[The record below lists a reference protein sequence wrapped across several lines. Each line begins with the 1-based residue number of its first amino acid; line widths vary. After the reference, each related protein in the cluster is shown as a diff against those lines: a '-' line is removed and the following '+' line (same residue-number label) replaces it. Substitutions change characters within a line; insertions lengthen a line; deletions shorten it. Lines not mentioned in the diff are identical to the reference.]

1 MKILIA
7 VRSKKYSKPTLRVG
21 INVARAFKASTT
33 IVDVGKKINEFS
45 MKDVVMVQERIENWN
60 IDRPG
65 VDVLEWAFGY
75 LADNNFI
82 EKNVIEAGFP
92 KNTLVD
98 TGSNRS
104 EVFLKGT
111 VCDNVNLIIRNGNV
125 IDELKDEVQK
135 FIYDVTII
143 GGSKN
148 RNMAHDL
155 IQYIDSS
162 IFVVNNFDLNKKY
175 KILIAVNDSPNNRK
189 AIKYGVRIAQAFDVP
204 IEAITVSE
212 TDHFGDACKS
222 AVKWCEKLLRRSK
235 ISFNHKFLTG
245 NTSHII
251 NKEAGDNRIIVMGSS
266 TKNPILKFIAGS
278 KPLEVMKNCNCPIL
292 IVKE

>member
-7 VRSKKYSKPTLRVG
+7 VSSKKYSKPTLTVG
-21 INVARAFKASTT
+21 MNVARAFKASTT

-45 MKDVVMVQERIENWN
+45 MKDVVMAQERVENWN

-75 LADNNFI
+75 LAQNNFI
-82 EKNVIEAGFP
+82 EKNDIDAGFP

-104 EVFLKGT
+104 EVYLKGT

-125 IDELKDEVQK
+125 IDELKEEVQK
-135 FIYDVTII
+135 FFYDVTII
-143 GGSKN
+143 GGSQ
-148 RNMAHDL
+148 RDNMSHDL

-189 AIKYGVRIAQAFDVP
+189 AIKYGVRIAQAFGVSV
-204 IEAITVSE
+204 EAITISK
-212 TDHFGDACKS
+212 TDHFGEGYKK
-222 AVKWCEKLLRRSK
+222 AVKWCKKLLRRSN
-235 ISFNHKFLTG
+235 ILFNHKFLTG
-245 NTSHII
+245 DASFII
-251 NKEAGDNRIIVMGSS
+251 NKEASDNRIIVMGSS
-266 TKNPILKFIAGS
+266 TKNPLLKFIAGS

-292 IVKE
+292 IVK

>member
-82 EKNVIEAGFP
+82 EKNDIEAGFP

-235 ISFNHKFLTG
+235 ISSNHKFLTG

>member
-7 VRSKKYSKPTLRVG
+7 VSSKKYSKPTLTVG
-21 INVARAFKASTT
+21 MNVARAFKASTT

-45 MKDVVMVQERIENWN
+45 MKDVVMAQERVENWN

-75 LADNNFI
+75 LAKNNFI
-82 EKNVIEAGFP
+82 EKNDIDAGFP

-104 EVFLKGT
+104 EVYLKGT

-125 IDELKDEVQK
+125 IDELKEEVQK
-135 FIYDVTII
+135 FFYDVTII
-143 GGSKN
+143 GGSQ
-148 RNMAHDL
+148 RDNMSHDL

-189 AIKYGVRIAQAFDVP
+189 AIKYGVRIAQAFGVSV
-204 IEAITVSE
+204 EAITISK
-212 TDHFGDACKS
+212 TDHFGEGYKK
-222 AVKWCEKLLRRSK
+222 AVKWCKKLLRRSN

-245 NTSHII
+245 DASFII
-251 NKEAGDNRIIVMGSS
+251 NKEASDNRIIVMGSS
-266 TKNPILKFIAGS
+266 TKNPLLKFIAGS

-292 IVKE
+292 IVK

>member
-7 VRSKKYSKPTLRVG
+7 VSSKKYSKPTLTVG
-21 INVARAFKASTT
+21 MNVARAFKASTT

-45 MKDVVMVQERIENWN
+45 MKDVVMAQERVENWN

-75 LADNNFI
+75 LAQNNFI
-82 EKNVIEAGFP
+82 EKNDIDAGFP

-104 EVFLKGT
+104 EVYLKGT

-125 IDELKDEVQK
+125 IDELKEEVQK
-135 FIYDVTII
+135 FFYDVTII
-143 GGSKN
+143 GGSQ
-148 RNMAHDL
+148 RDNMSHDL

-189 AIKYGVRIAQAFDVP
+189 AIKYGVRIAQAFGVSV
-204 IEAITVSE
+204 EAITISK
-212 TDHFGDACKS
+212 TDHFGEGYKK
-222 AVKWCEKLLRRSK
+222 AVKWCKKLLRRSN

-245 NTSHII
+245 DASFII
-251 NKEAGDNRIIVMGSS
+251 NKEASDNRIIVMGSS
-266 TKNPILKFIAGS
+266 TKNPLLKFIAGS

-292 IVKE
+292 IVK

>member
-7 VRSKKYSKPTLRVG
+7 VSSKKYSKPTLTVG
-21 INVARAFKASTT
+21 MNVARAFKASTT
-33 IVDVGKKINEFS
+33 IVDVGKRINEFS
-45 MKDVVMVQERIENWN
+45 MKDVVMAQERVENWN

-75 LADNNFI
+75 LAKNNFI
-82 EKNVIEAGFP
+82 EKNDIDAGFP

-104 EVFLKGT
+104 EVYLKGT

-135 FIYDVTII
+135 FFYDVTII
-143 GGSKN
+143 GGSQ
-148 RNMAHDL
+148 RDNMSHDL

-189 AIKYGVRIAQAFDVP
+189 AIKYGVRIAQAFGVSV
-204 IEAITVSE
+204 EAITISK
-212 TDHFGDACKS
+212 TDHFGEGYKK
-222 AVKWCEKLLRRSK
+222 AVKWCKKLLRRSN

-245 NTSHII
+245 DASSVI
-251 NKEAGDNRIIVMGSS
+251 NKEASDNRIIVMGSS
-266 TKNPILKFIAGS
+266 TKNPLLKFIAGS

-292 IVKE
+292 IVK

>member
-7 VRSKKYSKPTLRVG
+7 VSSKKYSKPTLSVG
-21 INVARAFKASTT
+21 MNVARAFKASTT
-33 IVDVGKKINEFS
+33 IVDVGKRINEFS
-45 MKDVVMVQERIENWN
+45 MKDVVMAQERVENWN

-75 LADNNFI
+75 LAKNNFI
-82 EKNVIEAGFP
+82 EKNDIEAGFP

-104 EVFLKGT
+104 EVYLKGT

-135 FIYDVTII
+135 FFYDVTII
-143 GGSKN
+143 GGSQ
-148 RNMAHDL
+148 RDNMSHDL

-189 AIKYGVRIAQAFDVP
+189 AIKYGVRIAQAFGVSV
-204 IEAITVSE
+204 EAITISK
-212 TDHFGDACKS
+212 TDHFGEGYKK
-222 AVKWCEKLLRRSK
+222 AVKWCKKLLRRSN
-235 ISFNHKFLTG
+235 ILFNHKFLTG
-245 NTSHII
+245 DASFII
-251 NKEAGDNRIIVMGSS
+251 NKEASDNRIIVMGSS
-266 TKNPILKFIAGS
+266 TKNPLLKFIAGS

-292 IVKE
+292 IVK

>member
-7 VRSKKYSKPTLRVG
+7 VSSKKYSKPTLTVG
-21 INVARAFKASTT
+21 MNVARAFKASTT

-45 MKDVVMVQERIENWN
+45 MKDVVMAQERVENWN

-75 LADNNFI
+75 LAKNNFI
-82 EKNVIEAGFP
+82 EKNDIDAGFP

-104 EVFLKGT
+104 EVYLKGT

-135 FIYDVTII
+135 FFYDVTII
-143 GGSKN
+143 GGSQ
-148 RNMAHDL
+148 RGNMSHDL

-189 AIKYGVRIAQAFDVP
+189 AIKYGVRIAQAFGVSV
-204 IEAITVSE
+204 EAITISK
-212 TDHFGDACKS
+212 TDHFGEGYKK
-222 AVKWCEKLLRRSK
+222 AVKWCKKLLRRSN

-245 NTSHII
+245 DASSVI
-251 NKEAGDNRIIVMGSS
+251 NKEASDNRIIVMGSS
-266 TKNPILKFIAGS
+266 TKNPLLKFIAGS

-292 IVKE
+292 IVK

>member
-7 VRSKKYSKPTLRVG
+7 VSSKKYSKPTLRVG
-21 INVARAFKASTT
+21 MNVARAFNASTT

-45 MKDVVMVQERIENWN
+45 MKDVVMAQERVENWN

-75 LADNNFI
+75 LAENNFI
-82 EKNVIEAGFP
+82 EKNDIDSGFP

-104 EVFLKGT
+104 EVYLKGT
-111 VCDNVNLIIRNGNV
+111 ICDNVNLIIRNGNV

-135 FIYDVTII
+135 FFYDVTII
-143 GGSKN
+143 GGSQ
-148 RNMAHDL
+148 RGNMSHDL

-204 IEAITVSE
+204 VEAITVRE
-212 TDHFGDACKS
+212 TDHIGDGYKS
-222 AVKWCEKLLRRSK
+222 AVKWFKKLLRRSNT
-235 ISFNHKFLTG
+235 SFNHKFLTG
-245 NTSHII
+245 DASSII

-292 IVKE
+292 IVK